1 VLLRKELVW
10 ESFLCDGECCVMKR
24 AKLATSILDENEDED
39 GDGDEA
45 FMNVAIEATAEGSV
59 LAEAGRFDEALSA
72 FSRGLGAHPNDP
84 ILHEQSAQVLMEL
97 GLHWKAVFA
106 AERATQLKP
115 DWSEGYWTLARAR
128 REVGEVPLSLEA
140 FDRAAAMLGSSDQAL
155 LEMEREE
162 VRALLPLW
170 LKEQQERK
178 EKGGAAPFN
187 HAT

>member
-1 VLLRKELVW
+1 
-10 ESFLCDGECCVMKR
+10 
-24 AKLATSILDENEDED
+24 
-39 GDGDEA
+39 
-45 FMNVAIEATAEGSV
+45 MNVAIKATAEGSG

-97 GLHWKAVFA
+97 GHLWKAVFA

-140 FDRAAAMLGSSDQAL
+140 FDRAAMLGSSDQAL

-178 EKGGAAPFN
+178 EKSGTGRS
-187 HAT
+187 